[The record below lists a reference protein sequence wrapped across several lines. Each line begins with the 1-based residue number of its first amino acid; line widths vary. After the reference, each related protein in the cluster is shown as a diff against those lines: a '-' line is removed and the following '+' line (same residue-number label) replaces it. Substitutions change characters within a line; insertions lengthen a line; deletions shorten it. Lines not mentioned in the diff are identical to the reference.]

1 MASPAHPYLQDQ
13 LIAYIGNK
21 RALQPFLAGV
31 FSRLA
36 QPGAVFLDPF
46 AGSGAVA
53 RLARWLGYRVLAN
66 DWEPYAYVLNYAYL
80 CVGRTEAEEL
90 FGGGPGA
97 QAAVEELNALGAPR
111 EEYVA
116 RHYAPRRTAAAD
128 YRTERLF
135 YTRENALRI
144 DAVRERL
151 EELYPGFR
159 PVSPR
164 ARAEKYLLLASLLYG
179 ASRHVNT
186 SGVFKACHK
195 GFGGHGRDALGRI
208 LGPIRL
214 RLPELLDGPPAE
226 AGCQE
231 ASVFARGRTAD
242 LCYLDPPYNQHQYGS
257 NYHLLNTIAL
267 WDRPPV
273 SEERRADGQ
282 LARKAGIR
290 EDWVKTRSPY
300 CYRASAAAA
309 LARLLR
315 EVDTRCLVLSCNS
328 EGLIPFEEL
337 EALLEGQGELELYG
351 GGYVKY
357 RGGRQSIGR
366 QVHNLELVLVL
377 DRGRASSPAQRER
390 RRRFH
395 LQSRLELLL
404 RGAFHPQRVAAAFP
418 VSSAGVAVPLA
429 GKEVLLPMR
438 GLHRFQPE
446 AHTALAA
453 AAADVAELEELL
465 RRLSAC
471 ACRDRA
477 EELEVL
483 AAELTELT
491 EPTRPTEAAGA
502 GTVDRSVA
510 ADGGRE
516 AGQAQR
522 RALWLLRKLAHP
534 KHRRR
539 YEECA
544 ALLAR
549 LAEGGRCPL
558 LARGLEAIYRQAAAR
573 FAG

>member
-1 MASPAHPYLQDQ
+1 MGSPAHPYLNDQ

-21 RALQPFLAGV
+21 RALQPFLAGL
-31 FSRLA
+31 FTRLA
-36 QPGAVFLDPF
+36 RPGAVFLDPF
-46 AGSGAVA
+46 AGSGAVS

-66 DWEPYAYVLNYAYL
+66 DWEPYAYVLNYAHL
-80 CVGRTEAEEL
+80 CVGRLEIEGLFRGGEE
-90 FGGGPGA
+90 A
-97 QAAVEELNALGAPR
+97 QALLAELNGLGAPR

-116 RHYAPRRTAAAD
+116 RHYAPRSTATAD

-135 YTRENALRI
+135 YTRENALAI

-151 EELYPGFR
+151 EELYPGFEPTEPADR
-159 PVSPR
+159 KR
-164 ARAEKYLLLASLLYG
+164 KYLLLASLLYG
-179 ASRHVNT
+179 ASTHVNT

-208 LGPIRL
+208 LAPIRL
-214 RLPELLDGPPAE
+214 RLPQLLDGPQAE
-226 AGCQE
+226 VGCQE
-231 ASVFARGRTAD
+231 AAAFARSRPAD

-273 SEERRADGQ
+273 SEERGADGR
-282 LARKAGIR
+282 LRRKAGIR
-290 EDWVKTRSPY
+290 QDWVKTRSEY

-309 LARLLR
+309 LAALLQA
-315 EVDTRCLVLSCNS
+315 VDARYLVLSYNT

-337 EALLEGQGELELYG
+337 VGLLEAQGELELYG
-351 GGYVKY
+351 SGYVKY

-366 QVHNLELVLVL
+366 QVHNVEMALVL
-377 DRGRASSPAQRER
+377 DRGRVSSPAARAR

-395 LQSRLELLL
+395 LEQRLGLLL

-418 VSSAGVAVPLA
+418 ASPAGIVVRL
-429 GKEVLLPMR
+429 GGVGVRLPMQR
-438 GLHRFQPE
+438 LHRFQPE
-446 AHTALAA
+446 AVAALAA
-453 AAADVAELEELL
+453 ASAGPEELEELL
-465 RRLSAC
+465 HRLSDC

-483 AAELTELT
+483 ARELAEDDGSGK
-491 EPTRPTEAAGA
+491 AGA
-502 GTVDRSVA
+502 
-510 ADGGRE
+510 
-516 AGQAQR
+516 AQR

-549 LAEGGRCPL
+549 LAEKDRYKA
-558 LARGLEAIYRQAAAR
+558 LARGLEAVRRQAAAR